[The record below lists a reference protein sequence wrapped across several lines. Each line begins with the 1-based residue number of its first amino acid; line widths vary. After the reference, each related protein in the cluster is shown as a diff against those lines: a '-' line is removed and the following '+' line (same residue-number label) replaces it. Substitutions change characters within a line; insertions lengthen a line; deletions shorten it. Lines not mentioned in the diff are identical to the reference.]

1 MEQIRVSLSSWFG
14 RNEVLHSPESTGDR
28 RYHQYRAQALASKAA
43 ATTNEPT
50 AHNEV
55 QSLSIECQ
63 SCDDCDL
70 QCKNGLME
78 EQILSYILEWHGQA
92 VALLLRTFP
101 AS

>member
-1 MEQIRVSLSSWFG
+1 MKSYTHLSPLVTDAIIG
-14 RNEVLHSPESTGDR
+14 E
-28 RYHQYRAQALASKAA
+28 YRAQALASKAA

-70 QCKNGLME
+70 QCKYGLME
-78 EQILSYILEWHGQA
+78 EQILSYILEWHGRA
-92 VALLLRTFP
+92 VVLLRPFP